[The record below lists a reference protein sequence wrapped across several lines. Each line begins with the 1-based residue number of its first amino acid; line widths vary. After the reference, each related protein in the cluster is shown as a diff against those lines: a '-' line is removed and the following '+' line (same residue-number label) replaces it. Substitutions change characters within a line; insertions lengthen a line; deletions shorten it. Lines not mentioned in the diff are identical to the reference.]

1 MTIAGFNIAA
11 SNARDCLKFKKKKEE
26 RINIQI
32 PSHCMLS
39 HKMRVAQSK
48 HSKQQNKKEQKYFE
62 MSSHNEVH
70 SRWVK
75 SIK

>member
-11 SNARDCLKFKKKKEE
+11 SNARDCLKFKKKKKKKKEEE

-48 HSKQQNKKEQKYFE
+48 HSKQQTKRNKNILK
-62 MSSHNEVH
+62 
-70 SRWVK
+70 
-75 SIK
+75 